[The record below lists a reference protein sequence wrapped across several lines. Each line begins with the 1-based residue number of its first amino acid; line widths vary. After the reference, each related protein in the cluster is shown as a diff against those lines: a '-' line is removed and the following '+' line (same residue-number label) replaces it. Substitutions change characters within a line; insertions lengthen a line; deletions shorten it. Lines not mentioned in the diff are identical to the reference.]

1 MNYLRGLPSVFLG
14 VLICLALVCAPVEA
28 SSASG
33 QSISSALMSSGAAGV
48 PAQQGGHLRVLWGK
62 SLVVNSPERLKRVAV
77 TDPAVASAIIISDRQ
92 VLIHGQTP
100 GVVTLMLWN
109 EEDQAQSFDLRVE
122 LDLASLREMLSKILP
137 DEPIEVRQSG
147 DSVVLTG
154 VVDSEASLTQA
165 EALSTTVAPSVVNL
179 LGVEEKHEVVML
191 KVRMAE
197 VDRAMLKEY
206 GASFFSTGFGNTIGA
221 ISTRQFPSVNS
232 VETGG
237 GSAGATVSDL
247 LNIFIFR
254 PDLDLGMVLKALEQ
268 NNVAQLLAEPNVMA
282 LDGREASFL
291 AGGEFPFPVVQG
303 GSNFSSVTIQFREFG
318 VRLNFTPEVL
328 DDNRIRL
335 KVAPEVSALDYA
347 NALTVSGFV
356 VPAISTRR
364 AETELELANGQS
376 FAIAGLIDQRLIQV
390 ASKIPLLG
398 DIPFIGNL
406 FRSKSIDKNNAEL
419 LVTVTPQLVSTMTED
434 DLSEEI
440 VFPEEWLPMG
450 IPEAAAPESGSEGK

>member
-1 MNYLRGLPSVFLG
+1 MNYLRGLLGLFLG
-14 VLICLALVCAPVEA
+14 VLICSALVPEWAKA
-28 SSASG
+28 SSTPAQAALGASVV
-33 QSISSALMSSGAAGV
+33 SGAAATQA
-48 PAQQGGHLRVLWGK
+48 PQQGGHLRVLWGK
-62 SLVVNSPERLKRVAV
+62 SLVINSPEPLKRVSV
-77 TDPAVASAIIISDRQ
+77 TDPKIASAIIISDRQ
-92 VLIHGQTP
+92 VLIHGQSP
-100 GVVTLMLWN
+100 GVVTFMLWN
-109 EEDQAQSFDLRVE
+109 EEDQAQSFDLKVE
-122 LDLASLREMLSKILP
+122 LDLASLREMLGKILP
-137 DEPIEVRQSG
+137 DEPIQVRQSG

-154 VVDSEASLTQA
+154 MVDSEASLTQA

-179 LGVEEKHEVVML
+179 LGVEAKHEVVML

-197 VDRAMLKEY
+197 VDRALLKEY
-206 GASFFSTGFGNTIGA
+206 GANFFSQGFGNTIGA
-221 ISTRQFPSVNS
+221 VSTRQFNS
-232 VETGG
+232 VSSVDQGN
-237 GSAGATVSDL
+237 STVSDL

-254 PDLDLGMVLKALEQ
+254 PDLDLGMVLRALEQ
-268 NNVAQLLAEPNVMA
+268 NNVAQLLAEPNIMA
-282 LDGREASFL
+282 LDGTEASFL

-328 DDNRIRL
+328 DENRIRL
-335 KVAPEVSALDYA
+335 KVAPEVSALDYS

-376 FAIAGLIDQRLIQV
+376 FAIAGLIDQRFIQV

-434 DLSEEI
+434 EFSDDV

-450 IPEAAAPESGSEGK
+450 VPEATAPDSGSGGK